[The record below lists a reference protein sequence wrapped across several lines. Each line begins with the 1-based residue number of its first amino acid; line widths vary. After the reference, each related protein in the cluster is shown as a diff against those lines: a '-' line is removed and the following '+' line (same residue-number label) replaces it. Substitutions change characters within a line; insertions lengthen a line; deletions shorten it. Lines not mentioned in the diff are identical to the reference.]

1 MLIYEMIFLGST
13 QQHQV
18 IQPLHSVEKTPMT
31 VQLTWHAVVT
41 TTGAIGLGNSNNVQS
56 KIATII

>member
-1 MLIYEMIFLGST
+1 MIFLGST